1 MRLESHKPS
10 MVKKS
15 RNNQNNTR
23 YMRTISL
30 NSLKTQSKD
39 NLLEIFRIR
48 NELCMSKEQARR
60 DENLTINPSRKE

>member
-23 YMRTISL
+23 YTRTISL

-39 NLLEIFRIR
+39 SLLEIFR
-48 NELCMSKEQARR
+48 KEMNYACLKNKQ
-60 DENLTINPSRKE
+60 EEMKISL

>member
-39 NLLEIFRIR
+39 NHLE
-48 NELCMSKEQARR
+48 KE
-60 DENLTINPSRKE
+60 INYACLKNKQEEMKISL